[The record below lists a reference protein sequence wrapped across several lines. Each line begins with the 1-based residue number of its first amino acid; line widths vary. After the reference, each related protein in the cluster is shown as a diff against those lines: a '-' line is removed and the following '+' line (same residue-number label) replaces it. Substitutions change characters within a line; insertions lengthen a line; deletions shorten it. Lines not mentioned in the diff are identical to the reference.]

1 MRKLKLDLNELAVEA
16 FDTAAVPAMRGTVEG
31 EEQYTYFCDT
41 DECTGPNGT
50 SCNMSR
56 CNTCYTCPPA
66 SRDFTACCV

>member
-1 MRKLKLDLNELAVEA
+1 MRKLRLDVDELAVEA
-16 FDTAAVPAMRGTVEG
+16 FDTAAVAATRGTVQG

-56 CNTCYTCPPA
+56 CNTCYTCPRFSENPIDCA
-66 SRDFTACCV
+66 